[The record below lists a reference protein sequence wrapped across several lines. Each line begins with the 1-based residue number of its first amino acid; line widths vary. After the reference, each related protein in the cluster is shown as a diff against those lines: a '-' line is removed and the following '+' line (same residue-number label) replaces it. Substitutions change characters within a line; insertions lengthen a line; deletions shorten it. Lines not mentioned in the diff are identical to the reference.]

1 MSGKLSYFQF
11 DSYFTNGRNQMSWIC
26 LIAAI
31 LLEVCGTTCMKLSQG
46 FTKLTPSLLLFVFYA
61 LSFGAVTL
69 AIKRIEVSVAY
80 AIWSG
85 LGSALIAG
93 VGIIWFKES
102 LSLLKLAS
110 LVFIIL
116 GIVGLNLSTV
126 TP

>member
-1 MSGKLSYFQF
+1 
-11 DSYFTNGRNQMSWIC
+11 MSWIC
-26 LIAAI
+26 LIATI
-31 LLEVCGTTCMKLSQG
+31 LLKVCGTTCMKLSQG
-46 FTKLTPSLLLFVFYA
+46 FTKLTLSLLLFVFYA

-116 GIVGLNLSTV
+116 GIVSLNLSAV
-126 TP
+126 AP

>member
-1 MSGKLSYFQF
+1 
-11 DSYFTNGRNQMSWIC
+11 MSWIC

-85 LGSALIAG
+85 LGSALIAA